1 MIGFNGGLIGK
12 DRDTT
17 AVASVPG
24 VWTLGEQIKARR
36 SGIWPIVSDDPNF
49 ANVSLLLRGD
59 GTNGSTTITDSSPS
73 PKTVTAFGNAQISTV
88 ESKFGGASIAFD
100 GSGDYLTTPAN
111 SDFSFDADFT
121 IEMWL
126 KTSEFSL
133 DTFYRRVASN
143 GPDASNAIE
152 LLFFNGGG
160 ATPNICVYSNAI
172 LINGSISA
180 ATGNWVHIA
189 VSRSGSAMKL
199 FVDGIQSGSTAT
211 TSTNFSAGSTYGF
224 IVGRYQGGGGHLNGY
239 IDDLRITK
247 GVARYTANFT
257 PPGAL

>member
-1 MIGFNGGLIGK
+1 MTLLIQKPTGAKLVMAK
-12 DRDTT
+12 DYIP
-17 AVASVPG
+17 V
-24 VWTLGEQIKARR
+24 
-36 SGIWPIVSDDPNF
+36 DPDF
-49 ANVSLLLRGD
+49 ANVSLLLHGD
-59 GTNGSTTITDSSPS
+59 GADGSTTITDSSPT
-73 PKTVTAFGNAQISTV
+73 PKTVTAVGNAQISTAQ
-88 ESKFGGASIAFD
+88 SKFGGASIAFD

-126 KTSEFSL
+126 KTSAFSQ
-133 DTFYRRVASN
+133 DIFFRRVASN
-143 GPDASNAIE
+143 GPDASNAIQ
-152 LLFFNGGG
+152 LLFSDGSGPS
-160 ATPNICVYSNAI
+160 PNISVRSSNV
-172 LINGSISA
+172 LIIGSIDA

-224 IVGRYQGGGGHLNGY
+224 IVGRYQTGNGHLNGY

-257 PPGAL
+257 PPTAPFPDIASR

>member
-12 DRDTT
+12 DRNTT
-17 AVASVPG
+17 NAASAPG
-24 VWTLGEQIKARR
+24 VWTLGEQIKAKR
-36 SGIWPIVSDDPNF
+36 SSIWPIASDDPFF
-49 ANVSLLLRGD
+49 ASVSLLLRGD
-59 GTNGSTTITDSSPS
+59 GTNGSTTIIDNSLS
-73 PKTVTAFGNAQISTV
+73 PKTVTAFGNAQISTAQ
-88 ESKFGGASIAFD
+88 SKFGGASIAFD
-100 GSGDYLTTPAN
+100 GSGSYLTTPAN

-126 KTSEFSL
+126 KTSVFST

-143 GPDASNAIE
+143 GPDVSNAIQ
-152 LLFFNGGG
+152 LLF
-160 ATPNICVYSNAI
+160 S
-172 LINGSISA
+172 NGSSASSNISVRSNSQLIIGNINT

-199 FVDGIQSGSTAT
+199 FVDGTQSGSTAT

-224 IVGRYQGGGGHLNGY
+224 IVGRYQARDGHLNGY

-247 GVARYTANFT
+247 GIARYTTTFT

>member
-12 DRDTT
+12 DRSTSGF
-17 AVASVPG
+17 ASAPG
-24 VWTLGEQIKARR
+24 VWTLGEQIKAQR
-36 SGIWPIVSDDPNF
+36 SGLWPIVNDDPYF

-126 KTSEFSL
+126 KTSVFSQ
-133 DTFYRRVASN
+133 DTVFRRVASN
-143 GPDASNAIE
+143 GPNISNAIE
-152 LLFFNGGG
+152 LLFFNGSG
-160 ATPNICVYSNAI
+160 ATPNICVNSNTI

-211 TSTNFSAGSTYGF
+211 TSTNFSAGSTFGF
-224 IVGRYQGGGGHLNGY
+224 IVGRFQAGAGHLNGY